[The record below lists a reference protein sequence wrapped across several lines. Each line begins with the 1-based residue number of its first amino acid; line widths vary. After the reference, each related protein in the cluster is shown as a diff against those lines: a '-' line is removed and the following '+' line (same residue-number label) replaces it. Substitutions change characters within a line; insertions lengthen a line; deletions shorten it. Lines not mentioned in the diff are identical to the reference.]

1 LEYIFALILTLLLA
15 ASALYLLIGF
25 VIIPIIKLYQE
36 NLRLKR

>member
-1 LEYIFALILTLLLA
+1 MERIFAVILTVFLA

>member
-1 LEYIFALILTLLLA
+1 MEYIFALILTLLLA